1 MNSFSRWIM
10 SLPAAVSAAAESVEL
25 DRRRIPRMRKLFL
38 LPQLL
43 LRKATVIAMGLVS
56 LLTLT
61 SLDAA
66 EPIHVWHFNEGVGDL
81 LLDAAADPIDLKLYG
96 GAERVEGRFGSAVQ
110 TGGGAYVQGPG
121 LGAMEAGAIE
131 LWVKLLEPC
140 GSGQVGIIGFGNPYG
155 KQSDMALL
163 GVYPG
168 AQKGDPSRFGWGI
181 YAGGW
186 KGIGTEPPRLGQ
198 WRHLVANWGPSGMEL
213 FVDGQLAARE
223 DLYLGLPPHAAV
235 FMDASSWGRT
245 AAMLIDQVRIYPRA
259 LPAEVVARHFADAS
273 YVTDPP
279 QPLRRVVRRG
289 AVPAAS
295 RNAADFDVEDSFTS
309 GIQEA
314 VDSLP
319 RSGGKVYVP
328 PGDYLL
334 RRSIRLRD
342 NVTLRGAGAATVL
355 RRPQQIVTAVITAA
369 DAGAMVVQVQSA
381 ASFQR
386 GQEVSVYDDRARGWH
401 STTAP
406 IVAIDGKTL
415 RLGQGLNHPVDP
427 AHGAAVN
434 NAFPMITAQHAS
446 NVVIAD
452 LTIDGGA
459 GKPNQGVKDF
469 TWAAIHLVDCSDSRI
484 EGCWIRNHIADGI
497 SVQRGRGVTVNGNLV
512 ENCRGHGMHPGT
524 GLVDSVWSNNIAREN
539 ASDGL
544 FFCMYVRHS
553 VVSNNVLAD
562 NAGHG
567 IGHVGGGGDK
577 YNVVSSNTCVR
588 NGASGIHVYDG
599 SDNVITGNVCL
610 NNSQAQPGRWPGI
623 AVIKTTDTV
632 ISNNRC
638 LDDQPT
644 KTQAAGIVECE
655 ESDFNLFLGNLC
667 RGHTGPG
674 LTVRGANSQQQAN
687 IP

>member
-1 MNSFSRWIM
+1 M
-10 SLPAAVSAAAESVEL
+10 
-25 DRRRIPRMRKLFL
+25 
-38 LPQLL
+38 
-43 LRKATVIAMGLVS
+43 
-56 LLTLT
+56 
-61 SLDAA
+61 
-66 EPIHVWHFNEGVGDL
+66 
-81 LLDAAADPIDLKLYG
+81 DAAADPIDLKLHG
-96 GAERVEGRFGSAVQ
+96 GAERVEGRFGSAIQ
-110 TGGGAYVQGPG
+110 TGGGGYVEGPG

-140 GSGQVGIIGFGNPYG
+140 EPGQVGIIGFGNPYG

-168 AQKGDPSRFGWGI
+168 AEKGDPPRFGWGV

-186 KGIGTEPPRLGQ
+186 KGIGTEPPPVGA
-198 WRHLVANWGPSGMEL
+198 WRHLVANWGPAGMEL
-213 FVDGQLAARE
+213 FVDGRLAAQG
-223 DLYLGLPPHAAV
+223 DLYLGLPAHAAV
-235 FMDASSWGRT
+235 FLGASSWGRA
-245 AAMLIDQVRIYPRA
+245 AAMVVDEVRVYSRP
-259 LPAEVVARHFADAS
+259 LSAEVVAEHFADAS
-273 YVTDPP
+273 YVADPP
-279 QPLRRVVRRG
+279 QPLRRVIRHG
-289 AVPAAS
+289 AVPAAARS
-295 RNAADFDVEDSFTS
+295 AADFDAESSFTS

-314 VDSLP
+314 VDALP
-319 RSGGKVYVP
+319 RSGGEVYVP
-328 PGDYLL
+328 PGNYLL

-355 RRPQQIVTAVITAA
+355 RRPEEIASPLTTAAEAGATAVEVE
-369 DAGAMVVQVQSA
+369 DASI
-381 ASFQR
+381 FQL
-386 GQEVSVYDDRARGWH
+386 GQGVSVYANRARGWH
-401 STTAP
+401 STTGP
-406 IVAIDGKTL
+406 IVAIEGNML
-415 RLGQGLNHPVDP
+415 RLARGLNHPVAPDD
-427 AHGAAVN
+427 GAAVN
-434 NAFPMITAQHAS
+434 NAFPMITAEHAR

-459 GKPNQGVKDF
+459 GKPNEGVKDF

-484 EGCWIRNHIADGI
+484 EGCWIRNYIADGI

-512 ENCRGHGMHPGT
+512 ENCRGHGMHPGS
-524 GLVDSVWSNNIAREN
+524 GLADSVWTNNIAREN
-539 ASDGL
+539 TSDGL

-562 NAGHG
+562 NGGHG

-599 SDNVITGNVCL
+599 SDNVVTGNVCL
-610 NNSQAQPGRWPGI
+610 NNSQGRPGRWPGI

-638 LDDQPT
+638 LDDQEA

-655 ESDFNLFLGNLC
+655 ESDFNLFLGNQC
-667 RGHTGPG
+667 RGHDGPG
-674 LTVRGANSQQQAN
+674 LTIRGANSQQQAN